1 MKRGLI
7 NANLLPSGWSLKS
20 LKDITSSFKS
30 GFSITANNIFD
41 DSTLYPVYGGNGL
54 RGYTTSYTHN
64 SAYTLIGRQG
74 ALCGNLNYVE
84 GKSYISEHAIAV
96 KANSDND
103 TKFLYFNFSRLNLNK
118 LSEASA
124 QPGLSVEK
132 LLKLETLIPPLAEQE
147 KIAQALTDAD
157 NYISALEK
165 LIEKKKQIKE
175 GLMFN
180 LLTGK
185 KRLKEFAYH
194 EDGTKK
200 GYKDSELGKIPEDWQ
215 IQELGNL
222 ILANPDYGINAAA
235 EPLDF
240 SKLNYLRIT
249 DIDEDGNLIEE
260 NLSSIS
266 VPQANNYILNEGDI
280 VLARTGA
287 SVGKSFLYKNISK
300 KFVFAGFL
308 IRIQHD
314 AQKVNPSF
322 LFLYMQSEKYKKWI
336 KTNSMRSGQP
346 GINSNEL
353 MTLSITLPCLEEQI
367 HIAKNIED
375 IKQEINMLN
384 NKIAKAKNLK
394 QGMMQ
399 KLLTGEIRF
408 A

>member
-180 LLTGK
+180 LN
-185 KRLKEFAYH
+185 R
-194 EDGTKK
+194 
-200 GYKDSELGKIPEDWQ
+200 
-215 IQELGNL
+215 
-222 ILANPDYGINAAA
+222 
-235 EPLDF
+235 
-240 SKLNYLRIT
+240 
-249 DIDEDGNLIEE
+249 
-260 NLSSIS
+260 
-266 VPQANNYILNEGDI
+266 
-280 VLARTGA
+280 
-287 SVGKSFLYKNISK
+287 
-300 KFVFAGFL
+300 
-308 IRIQHD
+308 
-314 AQKVNPSF
+314 
-322 LFLYMQSEKYKKWI
+322 
-336 KTNSMRSGQP
+336 
-346 GINSNEL
+346 
-353 MTLSITLPCLEEQI
+353 
-367 HIAKNIED
+367 
-375 IKQEINMLN
+375 
-384 NKIAKAKNLK
+384 
-394 QGMMQ
+394 
-399 KLLTGEIRF
+399 
-408 A
+408 